1 MSIKAE
7 TVSMEITV
15 MVYCPK
21 CGTKNEE
28 DVKFCVNCGAAL
40 YAEEKRERRRTTCF
54 GAERRREDECF
65 GLPHGGAIAGVIFG
79 AFIILIG
86 IALVLENSDIFFN
99 ASLLFCQPIYSSE
112 KKYWKYSIRMCPFA
126 RFHRSFTSTSE
137 GLIDPKRVNPMS
149 PSLLS
154 TVNEFMKSVSLISS
168 SSYPNST
175 QRG

>member
-86 IALVLENSDIFFN
+86 IALVLEQDIWR
-99 ASLLFCQPIYSSE
+99 LI
-112 KKYWKYSIRMCPFA
+112 WPFMLIIIGVLIVA
-126 RFHRSFTSTSE
+126 GVLYGLSRRRS
-137 GLIDPKRVNPMS
+137 
-149 PSLLS
+149 
-154 TVNEFMKSVSLISS
+154 
-168 SSYPNST
+168 
-175 QRG
+175 